1 MVKTV
6 EEIYQEMLSA
16 YGEKTGV
23 APAEGCDLSAR
34 LYACAAQVF
43 SLYVQAS
50 WVARQAFPQT
60 AEGEYLDRHAQLRG
74 LERKEPV
81 AAPGGA
87 RFCGERTESTVGCIS
102 RGSPYL

>member
-43 SLYVQAS
+43 SLYVQAG
-50 WVARQAFPQT
+50 WVARQLFP
-60 AEGEYLDRHAQLRG
+60 RR
-74 LERKEPV
+74 R
-81 AAPGGA
+81 
-87 RFCGERTESTVGCIS
+87 
-102 RGSPYL
+102 RGSIWTATPSSGGWSGRSRWRRGA

>member
-34 LYACAAQVF
+34 LYACAAG
-43 SLYVQAS
+43 
-50 WVARQAFPQT
+50 T
-60 AEGEYLDRHAQLRG
+60 IGTGNGENDWSGQHDD
-74 LERKEPV
+74 KM
-81 AAPGGA
+81 
-87 RFCGERTESTVGCIS
+87 IDD
-102 RGSPYL
+102 